1 MLSRSPARYQSGRD
15 PVQRFSAHLAL
26 VPPKTIDLYATGDS
40 VCNGAAPG
48 PPSGAHNAYIA
59 NGMVDQAA

>member
-1 MLSRSPARYQSGRD
+1 
-15 PVQRFSAHLAL
+15 
-26 VPPKTIDLYATGDS
+26 

-59 NGMVDQAA
+59 NGMVDQAAQFAVSRL